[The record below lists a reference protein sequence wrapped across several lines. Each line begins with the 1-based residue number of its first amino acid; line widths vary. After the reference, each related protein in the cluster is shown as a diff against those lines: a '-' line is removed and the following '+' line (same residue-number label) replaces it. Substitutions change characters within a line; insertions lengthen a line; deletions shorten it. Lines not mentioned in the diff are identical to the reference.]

1 MKCAIYIRVSTNKDE
16 QKTSLI
22 NQKDLFNRL
31 LKKNNWDLFDYYID
45 IESGTTA
52 KRENLQRMI
61 KDAEERKFDI
71 ILVKELS
78 RLARNGSL
86 AYKIRDL
93 AQTNNIQIIALDNSI
108 DTLNNHTQ
116 NFGLFAWLYERESE
130 NTSSRLKAAFKSR
143 ANKGLFKGTIPPYGY
158 KCENGCLIIRDDNT
172 PNIVRRIFNEYLS
185 GSGFDAIAK
194 GLFKDKIPTPSMIS
208 QKSIKNNVWHGSSVR
223 IILENPN
230 YTGDLVQNK
239 SNSVS
244 AISKKRIK
252 NNPNDYIIVENTHQP
267 IISKEVFNA
276 VQSLINNRRKIR
288 PQQNSHLFS
297 NLLFCADC
305 GHGFHFK
312 ENRRGYVCGFYNKLG
327 NAACSSHIV
336 REETLKKIIL
346 SEFKVISS
354 QLNKETYL
362 KKIQQN
368 LLKLKTNIK
377 KDLNKYDLEISKLES
392 KKNSALDKLIEDL
405 IDKATYDHY
414 ISTLNSEL
422 YNLNIKKELAEKQ
435 LSEQISFNYIN
446 DLNNIINNVI
456 KLDKIDKT
464 ILNLL
469 IDKIVIEADGT
480 PVIHYKFKEIPS
492 LFKS

>member
-93 AQTNNIQIIALDNSI
+93 AQINNIQIIALDNSI

-185 GSGFDAIAK
+185 
-194 GLFKDKIPTPSMIS
+194 
-208 QKSIKNNVWHGSSVR
+208 GSSVR

-312 ENRRGYVCGFYNKLG
+312 KNRRGYVCGFYNKLG

-336 REETLKKIIL
+336 REETLKKILL

-456 KLDKIDKT
+456 NLDKIDKT

>member
-93 AQTNNIQIIALDNSI
+93 AQINNIQIIALDNSI

-185 GSGFDAIAK
+185 
-194 GLFKDKIPTPSMIS
+194 
-208 QKSIKNNVWHGSSVR
+208 GSSVR

-312 ENRRGYVCGFYNKLG
+312 KNRRGYVL
-327 NAACSSHIV
+327 SLIHI
-336 REETLKKIIL
+336 
-346 SEFKVISS
+346 
-354 QLNKETYL
+354 
-362 KKIQQN
+362 
-368 LLKLKTNIK
+368 
-377 KDLNKYDLEISKLES
+377 
-392 KKNSALDKLIEDL
+392 
-405 IDKATYDHY
+405 
-414 ISTLNSEL
+414 
-422 YNLNIKKELAEKQ
+422 
-435 LSEQISFNYIN
+435 
-446 DLNNIINNVI
+446 
-456 KLDKIDKT
+456 
-464 ILNLL
+464 
-469 IDKIVIEADGT
+469 
-480 PVIHYKFKEIPS
+480 
-492 LFKS
+492 

>member
-93 AQTNNIQIIALDNSI
+93 AQINNIQIIALDNSI

-185 GSGFDAIAK
+185 
-194 GLFKDKIPTPSMIS
+194 
-208 QKSIKNNVWHGSSVR
+208 GSSVR

-312 ENRRGYVCGFYNKLG
+312 KNRRGYVCGFYNKLG

-336 REETLKKIIL
+336 REETLKKILL